1 MKAPFTALLT
11 GLLAVLLLAQPAEA
25 ARLGGARSFGVQRA
39 MPPSPQ
45 RIAPQAAPQT
55 APRATPQAAQPAP
68 AGNRWLGPL
77 AGLAA
82 GLGLGWLL
90 SQGGFGGMMATV
102 LMGMLAVMVVF
113 ALIRLFMRPRAQP
126 MQYAAAGGEPAVSAP
141 PVMAPAMAETR
152 AEPPAESALSTQ
164 PATIPSDFDSAGFLR
179 QAKLNFIRLQEAN
192 DSGDLNALRE
202 VTTDSMYNALL
213 ADLRP
218 HRPAQHTD
226 VVNLNANLLEVATEG
241 DNHWASVRFY
251 GTIREDEAGAGS
263 AFEEV
268 WHLQKPVSGRSGWLL
283 AGIQQVS

>member
-1 MKAPFTALLT
+1 MNAPWKTLLT
-11 GLLAVLLLAQPAEA
+11 IIITVFAATLLLPQQADA
-25 ARLGGARSFGVQRA
+25 ARLGGARSFGVQRSL
-39 MPPSPQ
+39 PSTPS
-45 RIAPQAAPQT
+45 RVAPTAPAPRAAPAPQT
-55 APRATPQAAQPAP
+55 QPTP

-90 SQGGFGGMMATV
+90 SQGGFGGMMATA
-102 LMGMLAVMVVF
+102 LMGMLAIMAVF
-113 ALIRLFMRPRAQP
+113 ALVRLFTRPRAGPRP
-126 MQYAAAGGEPAVSAP
+126 MQYASMGQGQEPVISENPVMEPAAAP
-141 PVMAPAMAETR
+141 QRAPMPVGA
-152 AEPPAESALSTQ
+152 S
-164 PATIPSDFDSAGFLR
+164 TIPADFDSDGFLR

-192 DSGDLNALRE
+192 DRGDINVLRE
-202 VTTDSMYNALL
+202 VTTDTMYDAIL

-226 VVNLNANLLEVATEG
+226 VVNLNANLLEVASEG

-251 GTIREDEAGAGS
+251 GTLREEDGA
-263 AFEEV
+263 AAPFEEV